1 NYSYQKAH
9 TASRYELLIRVV
21 FHRMNIAL
29 YLSLQDVQSVS
40 RTILS
45 VSSEK
50 NTYALTVLEF
60 SKMSS
65 SVNIVLITVLVLMSL
80 AE

>member
-1 NYSYQKAH
+1 
-9 TASRYELLIRVV
+9 
-21 FHRMNIAL
+21 MAL
-29 YLSLQDVQSVS
+29 YLSQQDVQSVS

-50 NTYALTVLEF
+50 NTCALTVLEF
-60 SKMSS
+60 SKLLNSA
-65 SVNIVLITVLVLMSL
+65 NIVLITVLVLMSL

>member
-1 NYSYQKAH
+1 
-9 TASRYELLIRVV
+9 
-21 FHRMNIAL
+21 MNIAL
-29 YLSLQDVQSVS
+29 YLSLQDVQSEQND
-40 RTILS
+40 TGCEF
-45 VSSEK
+45 EK

-80 AE
+80 ANDWLVVSRWHRETFEDDD